1 MMLKKFYKFII
12 LPYTIFLLY
21 LMFFGM
27 GRFRNEDHIVRI
39 KPIISTVWFIQET
52 ISWFDI
58 IKIVLGNVVMFI
70 PFGFL
75 GWIFPQLKNLKNL
88 VITFVS
94 AIVIVEALQYFS
106 RLGVFD
112 VDDVILNTFG
122 VLLGWQMKKILE
134 TKFSKFVLNN
144 STKCIN

>member
-27 GRFRNEDHIVRI
+27 GRLQYEDNIVRI
-39 KPIISTVWFIQET
+39 KPIVSTIWFIQET
-52 ISWFDI
+52 ISWLDI
-58 IKIVLGNVVMFI
+58 IRIVLGNVIMFI

-75 GWIFPQLKNLKNL
+75 GWIFPQLKNLKSL
-88 VITFVS
+88 IITFVS

-112 VDDVILNTFG
+112 VDDVLLNTFG
-122 VLLGWQMKKILE
+122 VFLGWQIKRVLE
-134 TKFSKFVLNN
+134 PRFSKFIVE
-144 STKCIN
+144 